1 MAKTLEVYEV
11 PMPDGTV
18 QDLAI
23 VKKGRQQSTFV
34 DPGQPSRLS
43 QSSGKVPG
51 ARSTVVGL
59 SPPPGAISTRPGSR
73 STFPCLFRNT
83 LAIALF
89 GLIGT
94 VVSSTLVGYGFA
106 RFRFPLRNFWFTVL
120 VSTIFLPAAVT
131 IIPTYAFFVRIGW
144 VATWLPLIVPHYFS
158 NAYNVFLMRQY
169 IMTIPREMDEAAQ
182 MDGAGP
188 IRILWSMIIPQCK
201 SVMLAVALF
210 HLVFAWNDYFGPLLY
225 LSTVPDLQPISVALP
240 RFNNIYGA
248 NPPLIQAAS
257 LMAMA
262 LPVLHLLPGP
272 TRLHPGRR
280 RHRRRKVVSRPCYVQ
295 SACPPAD
302 LALPQPTTPRTAKVS
317 VQSAC
322 PHADWLFG
330 DNDFDVHQA
339 NRYHPA
345 CRRPPPPRRL
355 QRLRGTGCRRPH
367 SGRSHP
373 HSRSDCHQRVGAR

>member
-1 MAKTLEVYEV
+1 MATTTTQTMSSATIHTGQAGRIARSVILTLITLLIVFLFLLPFFNMVFTSLKTTNQMSEMGAPIWPALPGTVEVDGKTLDVYEV
-11 PMPDGTV
+11 PMPDGSV

-23 VKKGRQQSTFV
+23 VKKGRQESTFI
-34 DPGQPSRLS
+34 DPANPEAGEIVWQ
-43 QSSGKVPG
+43 G
-51 ARSTVVGL
+51 AWRTL
-59 SPPPGAISTRPGSR
+59 DRTWTISPTWSNFYEAWVLID
-73 STFPCLFRNT
+73 FPLLFRNT
-83 LAIALF
+83 LAIAVF

-94 VVSSTLVGYGFA
+94 VISSTVVGYGFA

-131 IIPTYAFFVRIGW
+131 IIPTYAFFVYIGW
-144 VATWLPLIVPHYFS
+144 VSTWLPLIVPHFFS

-262 LPVLHLLPGP
+262 LPVLLFF
-272 TRLHPGRR
+272 
-280 RHRRRKVVSRPCYVQ
+280 
-295 SACPPAD
+295 
-302 LALPQPTTPRTAKVS
+302 LA
-317 VQSAC
+317 
-322 PHADWLFG
+322 
-330 DNDFDVHQA
+330 
-339 NRYHPA
+339 
-345 CRRPPPPRRL
+345 
-355 QRLRGTGCRRPH
+355 
-367 SGRSHP
+367 
-373 HSRSDCHQRVGAR
+373 QRVFIQGVVVTGVEK

>member
-1 MAKTLEVYEV
+1 MAATTTQTMSSKTIHTGRAGRIAQSVILTLITLFIVFLFLLPFFNMVFTSLKTTDQMSEAGAPIWPALPGTAEVDGKTLDVFEV
-11 PMPDGTV
+11 PMPDGSV
-18 QDLAI
+18 QNLAI
-23 VKKGRQQSTFV
+23 VKKGRQESTFV
-34 DPGQPSRLS
+34 DPANLDAGEIVWQ
-43 QSSGKVPG
+43 G
-51 ARSTVVGL
+51 AWRTLDRSWTV
-59 SPPPGAISTRPGSR
+59 SPTWSNFYKAWVLID
-73 STFPCLFRNT
+73 FPLLFRNT

-120 VSTIFLPAAVT
+120 VSTIFLPYAVT

-144 VATWLPLIVPHYFS
+144 VSTWLPLIVPHYFS

-248 NPPLIQAAS
+248 NPPLIQAAA

-262 LPVLHLLPGP
+262 LPVLLFF
-272 TRLHPGRR
+272 
-280 RHRRRKVVSRPCYVQ
+280 
-295 SACPPAD
+295 
-302 LALPQPTTPRTAKVS
+302 LA
-317 VQSAC
+317 
-322 PHADWLFG
+322 
-330 DNDFDVHQA
+330 
-339 NRYHPA
+339 
-345 CRRPPPPRRL
+345 
-355 QRLRGTGCRRPH
+355 
-367 SGRSHP
+367 
-373 HSRSDCHQRVGAR
+373 QRVFIQGVVVTGVEK

>member
-1 MAKTLEVYEV
+1 MAATATQTQPRTTTKTIHTGRAGQIARSVILTLITLFVAFLFLLPFFNMVFTSLKTTDQMSEAGAPIWPAMPGTAVIDGKTLDVFTV
-11 PMPDGTV
+11 PLPDGTTK
-18 QDLAI
+18 DLAI

-34 DPGQPSRLS
+34 DPANPQAEPIVW
-43 QSSGKVPG
+43 KG
-51 ARSTVVGL
+51 AWRTL
-59 SPPPGAISTRPGSR
+59 SR
-73 STFPCLFRNT
+73 SWTAAPSWGNFYLAWVTIDFPLLFRNT
-83 LAIALF
+83 LAIAVF

-94 VVSSTLVGYGFA
+94 VISSTLVGYGFA
-106 RFRFPLRNFWFTVL
+106 RFRFPLRNFWFTL
-120 VSTIFLPAAVT
+120 LISTIFLPGAVT
-131 IIPTYAFFVRIGW
+131 VIPLYAFFVKIGW

-201 SVMLAVALF
+201 SVILAVALF

-262 LPVLHLLPGP
+262 LPVLIFF
-272 TRLHPGRR
+272 
-280 RHRRRKVVSRPCYVQ
+280 
-295 SACPPAD
+295 
-302 LALPQPTTPRTAKVS
+302 LA
-317 VQSAC
+317 
-322 PHADWLFG
+322 
-330 DNDFDVHQA
+330 
-339 NRYHPA
+339 
-345 CRRPPPPRRL
+345 
-355 QRLRGTGCRRPH
+355 
-367 SGRSHP
+367 
-373 HSRSDCHQRVGAR
+373 QRVFIQGVVVTGVEK

>member
-1 MAKTLEVYEV
+1 MAATATQTQTQLRSKTIHTGRAGEIARSVILTLITIMIAFLFLLPFFNMVFTSLKTTDQMSEAGAPIWPALPGTAEVDGKTVEVYEV
-11 PMPDGTV
+11 PMPDGTI

-23 VKKGRQQSTFV
+23 VKKGRQQTVFI
-34 DPGQPSRLS
+34 DPDNPQAGEI
-43 QSSGKVPG
+43 VWEG
-51 ARSTVVGL
+51 AWRTLDRSWTV
-59 SPPPGAISTRPGSR
+59 SPTWSNFYDAWVTIN
-73 STFPCLFRNT
+73 FPLLFRNT

-89 GLIGT
+89 GLFGT
-94 VVSSTLVGYGFA
+94 IVSSTLVGYGFA

-120 VSTIFLPAAVT
+120 ISTIFLPAAVT

-201 SVMLAVALF
+201 SVILAVALF

-225 LSTVPDLQPISVALP
+225 LSTVPQLQPISVALP

-262 LPVLHLLPGP
+262 LPVLIFF
-272 TRLHPGRR
+272 
-280 RHRRRKVVSRPCYVQ
+280 
-295 SACPPAD
+295 
-302 LALPQPTTPRTAKVS
+302 LA
-317 VQSAC
+317 
-322 PHADWLFG
+322 
-330 DNDFDVHQA
+330 
-339 NRYHPA
+339 
-345 CRRPPPPRRL
+345 
-355 QRLRGTGCRRPH
+355 
-367 SGRSHP
+367 
-373 HSRSDCHQRVGAR
+373 QRVFIQGVVVTGVEK

>member
-1 MAKTLEVYEV
+1 MAATTTQTAAKTMNPERAGNILRSVILTLITLVVAFLFLLPFYNMVFTSLKTTNQMSEAGAPIWPALPSTAVVDGEELDVFEV
-11 PMPDGTV
+11 PMPDGSV
-18 QDLAI
+18 QNLAI
-23 VKKGRQQSTFV
+23 VKKGRQESTFIDPSNPEAGEIVWQGAWRTLDRTWTVSPRWENFV
-34 DPGQPSRLS
+34 DAWVL
-43 QSSGKVPG
+43 
-51 ARSTVVGL
+51 
-59 SPPPGAISTRPGSR
+59 ID
-73 STFPCLFRNT
+73 FPLLFRNT
-83 LAIALF
+83 LGIALF

-94 VVSSTLVGYGFA
+94 VISSTIVGYGFA

-131 IIPTYAFFVRIGW
+131 VIPTYAFFVRIGW
-144 VATWLPLIVPHYFS
+144 VSTWLPLIVPHFFS

-262 LPVLHLLPGP
+262 LPVLLFF
-272 TRLHPGRR
+272 
-280 RHRRRKVVSRPCYVQ
+280 
-295 SACPPAD
+295 
-302 LALPQPTTPRTAKVS
+302 LA
-317 VQSAC
+317 
-322 PHADWLFG
+322 
-330 DNDFDVHQA
+330 
-339 NRYHPA
+339 
-345 CRRPPPPRRL
+345 
-355 QRLRGTGCRRPH
+355 
-367 SGRSHP
+367 
-373 HSRSDCHQRVGAR
+373 QRVFIQGVVVTGVEK

>member
-1 MAKTLEVYEV
+1 MAATTTQPVAKTINPGRIGIIVRSVILTLITLVVAFLFLLPFYNMVFTSLKTTNQMSEAGAPIWPALPGTAVVDGEELDVFEV
-11 PMPDGTV
+11 PMPDGSV
-18 QDLAI
+18 QNLAI
-23 VKKGRQQSTFV
+23 VKKGRQESTFV
-34 DPGQPSRLS
+34 DPNNPEAGEIVWQ
-43 QSSGKVPG
+43 G
-51 ARSTVVGL
+51 AWRTLDRTWTV
-59 SPPPGAISTRPGSR
+59 SPRWENFVDAWVLID
-73 STFPCLFRNT
+73 FPLLFRNT
-83 LAIALF
+83 LGIALF

-94 VVSSTLVGYGFA
+94 VISSTVVGYGFA

-131 IIPTYAFFVRIGW
+131 VIPTYAFFVSIGW
-144 VATWLPLIVPHYFS
+144 VSTWLPLIVPHFFS

-262 LPVLHLLPGP
+262 LPVL
-272 TRLHPGRR
+272 
-280 RHRRRKVVSRPCYVQ
+280 
-295 SACPPAD
+295 
-302 LALPQPTTPRTAKVS
+302 
-317 VQSAC
+317 
-322 PHADWLFG
+322 LF
-330 DNDFDVHQA
+330 FMA
-339 NRYHPA
+339 
-345 CRRPPPPRRL
+345 
-355 QRLRGTGCRRPH
+355 
-367 SGRSHP
+367 
-373 HSRSDCHQRVGAR
+373 QRVFIQGVVVTGVEK